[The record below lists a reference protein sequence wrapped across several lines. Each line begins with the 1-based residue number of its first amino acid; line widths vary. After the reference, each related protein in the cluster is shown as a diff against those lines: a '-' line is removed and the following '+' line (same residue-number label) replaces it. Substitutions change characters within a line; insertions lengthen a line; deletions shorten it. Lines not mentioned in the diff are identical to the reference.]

1 MWYENRE
8 NLVALANYLK
18 DDGEWRDYSTKDHK
32 DDGEWR
38 DYSTKEHKDDPV
50 KRMIYFLSKPWKWQ
64 EEWEQFQQKRSDE
77 LCQQKS

>member
-1 MWYENRE
+1 
-8 NLVALANYLK
+8 VALANYL
-18 DDGEWRDYSTKDHK
+18 K

-64 EEWEQFQQKRSDE
+64 EEWENFEKTKELTRSN
-77 LCQQKS
+77 